1 MPYVGNKSTTFNT
14 FSATDVSVTDD
25 LTVTDDASVGGDLAI
40 TGATTVTGNVGIG
53 ITPTVKL
60 DVLLD
65 TDKRIAFSGGI
76 GEIGSTAGFQ
86 TINSA
91 GSALT
96 GFGIRA
102 SEIRF
107 ATDSSEKMRID
118 SIGAITKPLQPAF
131 LVKKNANQNNIAAS
145 THTDV
150 TFETEVFDTNSD
162 FASNVF
168 TAPVTG
174 KYLLGCSILFGQPAQ
189 DAGYIGIRIKT
200 SNRDYR
206 PSMQDYAG
214 MDSALEYWSVG
225 NAFVCDMDAN
235 DTAFVSFYQS
245 SGTAQT
251 DIQESAD
258 TTNFYGY
265 LLG

>member
-65 TDKRIAFSGGI
+65 TDKRISFSGGI

-118 SIGAITKPLQPAF
+118 ANGAITMPLQPAF
-131 LVKKNANQNNIAAS
+131 LAKITSQIDHITVGGASNTTIA
-145 THTDV
+145 
-150 TFETEVFDTNSD
+150 FGTEVFDQNAD
-162 FASNVF
+162 FASNTF
-168 TAPVTG
+168 TAPV
-174 KYLLGCSILFGQPAQ
+174 
-189 DAGYIGIRIKT
+189 AGRYQLSFFLRLENVDTAATSYQFLINT
-200 SNRDYR
+200 SNRNYVHLLH
-206 PSMQDYAG
+206 PSTTFTS
-214 MDSALEYWSVG
+214 DSTYVHANLSIL
-225 NAFVCDMDAN
+225 ADMDAS
-235 DTAFVSFYQS
+235 DTATVQYYKDG
-245 SGTAQT
+245 GTAQT
-251 DIQESAD
+251 DID
-258 TTNFYGY
+258 TDSYFSGF
-265 LLG
+265 LAC